1 MRRDKRRS
9 MEDQICNHYKY
20 GFCKFQDHC
29 QKKHVEGECNALSTC
44 KSKVCQMR
52 HPKVCKRLAL
62 EKFCKFG
69 DECAYSH
76 RIDKSDEAQKQ
87 LSARNEFEIKLLKDE
102 VKDLKLEIKK
112 LTALTHDLCQKP
124 EEISDGEKYT
134 EESAIQKVPVRSK
147 FKCDMCECSFKKE
160 ITLRK
165 HKNTKHI
172 EPVRADKELNAPK
185 DMALEAESSI
195 DLKIKTK
202 DTKKV
207 VDNEK

>member
-1 MRRDKRRS
+1 M
-9 MEDQICNHYKY
+9 
-20 GFCKFQDHC
+20 
-29 QKKHVEGECNALSTC
+29 
-44 KSKVCQMR
+44 
-52 HPKVCKRLAL
+52 AL

-134 EESAIQKVPVRSK
+134 EESAIQKVPMRSK
-147 FKCDMCECSFKKE
+147 F
-160 ITLRK
+160 
-165 HKNTKHI
+165 
-172 EPVRADKELNAPK
+172 
-185 DMALEAESSI
+185 
-195 DLKIKTK
+195 
-202 DTKKV
+202 
-207 VDNEK
+207 